1 MTKKNKIN
9 IEGIVDGQRRS
20 TQQLLQDVYKYLNEG
35 YTEFDINASGQHDI
49 GGPLWSENGDTLKFS
64 VKNPGQRVGCM
75 GMQGTQIIVEG
86 STPADAGWLNSGAEI
101 IIKGDGGDT
110 TAHCAA
116 SGKIY
121 VGGRVGTRSGAL
133 MKHDPKF
140 SAPEFWTLKSTGSF
154 SFEFMGGGV
163 AVVCGYNCENLES
176 VLGTRSC
183 VGMVGGTIYVRGN
196 VKDICNDVYI
206 LDLDENDKEFL
217 LKGLT
222 QFLIKIDK
230 PELYDRLAK
239 MNEWKKIIAKTYE
252 ERKAKSPM
260 SDYPMKD
267 FRLERWVE
275 GGIFGDII
283 EEDYYVSE
291 FIERGDL
298 RLRAPEWR
306 NAAYSA
312 PCEYNC
318 PVYIPTQKRIAL
330 LREGKLAEALS
341 LVLDYSPFPASVCGQ
356 VCPNLC
362 VDDCSRKHVDIP
374 VKTAEL
380 GLLSKDIKVAP
391 PSSELNKKIAI
402 IGSGVSGLTAAW
414 HLRKMGYTV
423 DVFEQDEI
431 IGGKLKQVIPSDRL
445 DAEILELELNRIKD
459 IGVNF
464 KTNTKVD
471 KELFAQ
477 LEKNYSA
484 VVATVGAHIPVVIPF
499 EGHERLVKG
508 LDFLKAINKIETGGE
523 KPQIGKKVVVIGAG
537 NAAMDVVIGAYA
549 LGAEEVTAIDIQKP
563 SAFEK
568 EIKHAQS
575 LGAKI
580 LYPCFTE
587 KITAKGVHLKQGIGN
602 RKQEIEKA
610 KCKMQSAKC
619 EQGTENSSLI
629 EADTV
634 IISIGDRPDVSF
646 LSQDYLDEQGK
657 VKINEYFQAQN
668 NPKIFFPGDVS
679 TLGLFTNAIGDGR
692 KVAINID
699 RMLTGKAL
707 DKFEKAP
714 MIPQDRI
721 KKEYYNAIH
730 PDNVMAMETEDEKE
744 RCLSCGFCRDCEFC
758 KEICPELAISRVEK
772 ENGEFEYVSDPT
784 KCIGC
789 GICAGVCPCG
799 VWTMQEN
806 V

>member
-1 MTKKNKIN
+1 MSAKKSKIN
-9 IEGIVDGQRRS
+9 IEGIVDGQRKS
-20 TQQLLQDVYKYLNEG
+20 TQQLLQEVYKHLNEG

-49 GGPLWSENGDTLKFS
+49 GGPLWSESGEKLKFI

-75 GMQGTQIIVEG
+75 GMRGTQIVVEG

-121 VGGRVGTRSGAL
+121 VAGRVGTRSGAL

-140 SAPEFWTLKSTGSF
+140 SAPEFWTLKNTGSF

-163 AVVCGYNCENLES
+163 AVVCGYGCEKLES
-176 VLGTRSC
+176 VLGSRSC
-183 VGMVGGTIYVRGN
+183 VGMVGGTIYVHGN
-196 VKDICNDVYI
+196 IKDICNDVYI
-206 LDLDENDKEFL
+206 LELDENDKEFL
-217 LKGLT
+217 EKGLEK
-222 QFLIKIDK
+222 FLTKIDK
-230 PELYDRLAK
+230 PELLGELSNFD
-239 MNEWKKIIAKTYE
+239 EWKKIVAKTYE
-252 ERKAKSPM
+252 ERKVKSRIPV
-260 SDYPMKD
+260 KD
-267 FRLERWVE
+267 FRLERWIE

-283 EEDYYVSE
+283 KEDYYVSE

-298 RLRAPEWR
+298 RLRSPEWR

-318 PVYIPTQKRIAL
+318 PVCIPTQKRIAL
-330 LREGKLAEALS
+330 LRDGKLAEALK

-362 VDDCSRKHVDIP
+362 VDECSRKHVDIP

-380 GLLSKDIKVAP
+380 GLLSKDIKIAP
-391 PSSELNKKIAI
+391 PKKEFNKKIAI

-414 HLRKMGYTV
+414 HLRRMGYTV
-423 DVFEQDEI
+423 DVFEQDEV
-431 IGGKLKQVIPSDRL
+431 IGGKLKQVIPSNRL
-445 DAEILELELNRIKD
+445 DGEILELELNRIKEL
-459 IGVNF
+459 GVNF

-471 KELFAQ
+471 KKLFAK
-477 LEKNYSA
+477 LEKDYEA
-484 VVATVGAHIPVVIPF
+484 IVAPVGAHIPVVIPF

-508 LDFLKAINKIETGGE
+508 LDFLKAINKGE
-523 KPQIGKKVVVIGAG
+523 KPKIGKKVVVIGAG

-587 KITAKGVHLKQGIGN
+587 KISEKGVHLKDG
-602 RKQEIEKA
+602 E
-610 KCKMQSAKC
+610 
-619 EQGTENSSLI
+619 LI

-634 IISIGDRPDVSF
+634 IISIGDRADVSF
-646 LSQDYLDEQGK
+646 LSTDYLDEQGK
-657 VKINEYFQAQN
+657 VKVNEYFQAEN
-668 NPKIFFPGDVS
+668 NRKIFFPGDVS
-679 TLGLFTNAIGDGR
+679 KLGLFTNAIGDGR

-699 RMLTGKAL
+699 RIIRGKKL

-714 MIPQDRI
+714 MIPQDRV

-730 PDNVMAMETEDEKE
+730 PDNVMAMDAEDEKE

-758 KEICPELAISRVEK
+758 KEICPELAISRVQK
-772 ENGEFEYVSDPT
+772 SDGKFEYISDPQ

-799 VWTMQEN
+799 IWTMQEN

>member
-1 MTKKNKIN
+1 MSAKKIN
-9 IEGIVDGQRRS
+9 IEGIVDGQRKS
-20 TQQLLQDVYKYLNEG
+20 TQQLLQDVYHYLNEG
-35 YTEFDINASGQHDI
+35 YTEFDIHASGQHDI
-49 GGPLWSENGDTLKFS
+49 GGPLWSENGETLKFT

-75 GMQGTQIIVEG
+75 GMQGTQIVVEG
-86 STPADAGWLNSGAEI
+86 STPADAGWLNAGAEI

-140 SAPEFWTLKSTGSF
+140 SAPEFWTLKNTGSF

-163 AVVCGYNCENLES
+163 AVVCGYDCKNIES
-176 VLGTRSC
+176 VLGSRSC
-183 VGMVGGTIYVRGN
+183 IGMVGGTIYVRGKI
-196 VKDICNDVYI
+196 KDISSDVYI

-217 LKGLT
+217 TKGLT

-230 PELYDRLAK
+230 PELFDKLAK
-239 MNEWKKIIAKTYE
+239 MDEWKKITAKTYE
-252 ERKAKSPM
+252 ERKVKSRM
-260 SDYPMKD
+260 PMKD
-267 FRLERWVE
+267 FRLEKWVN

-291 FIERGDL
+291 FVEKGDL
-298 RLRAPEWR
+298 RLRTPEWR

-330 LREGKLAEALS
+330 LREGKLAEALN

-362 VDDCSRKHVDIP
+362 VDECSRKHVDVP

-380 GLLSKDIKVAP
+380 GLLSKDIKIQAP
-391 PSSELNKKIAI
+391 TKELNQKIAI

-414 HLRKMGYTV
+414 HLRRMGYKV
-423 DVFEQDEI
+423 DVFEQDEV

-445 DAEILELELNRIKD
+445 NGEILELELNRIKD
-459 IGVNF
+459 LGVNF

-477 LEKNYSA
+477 LEKDYAA
-484 VVATVGAHIPVVIPF
+484 VVATVGAHVPVVIPF
-499 EGHERLVKG
+499 EGHERLIKG
-508 LDFLKAINKIETGGE
+508 LDFLKEINKGQ

-537 NAAMDVVIGAYA
+537 NAAMDVIIGAYG

-568 EIKHAQS
+568 EIKHVES

-587 KITAKGVHLKQGIGN
+587 KISEKGVHLKDG
-602 RKQEIEKA
+602 K
-610 KCKMQSAKC
+610 
-619 EQGTENSSLI
+619 LI

-646 LSQDYLDEQGK
+646 VGSDYLDEKGK
-657 VKINEYFQAQN
+657 VKINEYFQAEN
-668 NPKIFFPGDVS
+668 NSKIFFPGDVS
-679 TLGLFTNAIGDGR
+679 KLGLFTNAIGDGR

-699 RMLTGKAL
+699 RMINGKAL

-714 MIPQDRI
+714 MIPQDKI
-721 KKEYYNAIH
+721 KKEYYNSIQTE
-730 PDNVMAMETEDEKE
+730 NIMAMEAEDEKE

-758 KEICPELAISRVEK
+758 KEVCPEIAIKRVEK
-772 ENGEFEYVSDPT
+772 EDGKFEYISDPSR
-784 KCIGC
+784 CIGC

-799 VWTMQEN
+799 VWAMQEK

>member
-1 MTKKNKIN
+1 MSAKKEKIK
-9 IEGIVDGQRRS
+9 IEGIVNGQRKS
-20 TQQLLQDVYKYLNEG
+20 TQQLLQEVYKHLGEG
-35 YTEFDINASGQHDI
+35 CTEFDIHASGQHDI
-49 GGPLWSENGDTLKFS
+49 GGPLWSENGDSLKFT

-75 GMQGTQIIVEG
+75 GMKGTQIIVEG
-86 STPADAGWLNSGAEI
+86 STPADAGWLNAGAEI

-116 SGKIY
+116 SGRIY

-140 SAPEFWTLKSTGSF
+140 AAPEFWTLKNTGSF

-163 AVVCGYNCENLES
+163 AVVCGYDCENLDS
-176 VLGTRSC
+176 VLGSRSC

-196 VKDICNDVYI
+196 INDICNDVYI
-206 LDLDENDKEFL
+206 LDLDENDREFL
-217 LKGLT
+217 QKGLKK
-222 QFLIKIDK
+222 FLTKIDK
-230 PELYDRLAK
+230 PELFDKLSNL
-239 MNEWKKIIAKTYE
+239 NEWKKIVAKTYE
-252 ERKAKSPM
+252 ERKTKSRM
-260 SDYPMKD
+260 PMKD

-283 EEDYYVSE
+283 KEDYYVSE
-291 FIERGDL
+291 FIEHGDL
-298 RLRAPEWR
+298 RLRVPEWQ

-330 LREGKLAEALS
+330 LREGKLTEALK

-362 VDDCSRKHVDIP
+362 VDECSRKHVDVP

-391 PSSELNKKIAI
+391 PKKELNKKIAI

-414 HLRKMGYTV
+414 HLRRMGYTV
-423 DVFEQDEI
+423 DVFEQDEV

-445 DAEILELELNRIKD
+445 DAKTLEIELNRIKD
-459 IGVNF
+459 LGVNF

-471 KELFAQ
+471 KKLFAE
-477 LEKNYSA
+477 LEKNYEA

-508 LDFLKAINKIETGGE
+508 LDFLKSVNKGE
-523 KPQIGKKVVVIGAG
+523 KPKIGKKVVVIGAG
-537 NAAMDVVIGAYA
+537 NAAMDVIIGAYA

-568 EIKHAQS
+568 EIKHAES

-587 KITAKGVHLKQGIGN
+587 KISEKGVHLKNG
-602 RKQEIEKA
+602 E
-610 KCKMQSAKC
+610 
-619 EQGTENSSLI
+619 LI
-629 EADTV
+629 EAETV
-634 IISIGDRPDVSF
+634 IISIGDRADVSF
-646 LSQDYLDEQGK
+646 LSADYVDDKGK
-657 VKINEYFQAQN
+657 VKINEYFQAKN
-668 NPKIFFPGDVS
+668 NAKIFFPGDVS
-679 TLGLFTNAIGDGR
+679 KLDLFTNAIGDGR

-699 RMLTGKAL
+699 RMLKGKKL
-707 DKFEKAP
+707 DKFAKAP
-714 MIPQDRI
+714 MIPQDRV
-721 KKEYYNAIH
+721 KKEYYDAIH
-730 PDNVMAMETEDEKE
+730 PDNIMAMDAQDEKE

-758 KEICPELAISRVEK
+758 KEICPELAISRVDK
-772 ENGEFEYVSDPT
+772 GDGKFEYISNPE

-799 VWTMQEN
+799 VWNMQEN

>member
-1 MTKKNKIN
+1 MSAKKSKID
-9 IEGIVDGQRRS
+9 IQGIVDGQRKS
-20 TQQLLQDVYKYLNEG
+20 TQQLLQEVYKHLKEG
-35 YTEFDINASGQHDI
+35 YTEFDIIASGQHDI
-49 GGPLWSENGDTLKFS
+49 GGPLWSENGGNLKFT

-75 GMQGTQIIVEG
+75 GMKGAQIVVEG

-110 TAHCAA
+110 TAQCAA

-121 VGGRVGTRSGAL
+121 VAGRVGTRSGAL

-140 SAPEFWTLKSTGSF
+140 SAPEFWTLKNTGSF

-163 AVVCGYNCENLES
+163 AVVCGYGCENFES
-176 VLGTRSC
+176 VLGSRSC

-196 VKDICNDVYI
+196 VKDICSDVYI
-206 LDLDENDKEFL
+206 LELDENDKEFL
-217 LKGLT
+217 QKGLKK
-222 QFLIKIDK
+222 FLTKIDK
-230 PELYDRLAK
+230 LELLGELSNLD
-239 MNEWKKIIAKTYE
+239 EWKKIVAKTYE
-252 ERKAKSPM
+252 ERKVKPRM
-260 SDYPMKD
+260 PMKD
-267 FRLERWVE
+267 FRLERWVK

-306 NAAYSA
+306 NMAYSA

-330 LREGKLAEALS
+330 LREGKIAEALK

-362 VDDCSRKHVDIP
+362 VDECSRKHVDVP

-391 PSSELNKKIAI
+391 PKKELNKKIAI
-402 IGSGVSGLTAAW
+402 IGSGVSGLTATW
-414 HLRKMGYTV
+414 HLRRMGYTV

-445 DAEILELELNRIKD
+445 DGEILELELNRIKEL
-459 IGVNF
+459 GVNF

-471 KELFAQ
+471 KKLFAK
-477 LEKNYSA
+477 LEKDYEA
-484 VVATVGAHIPVVIPF
+484 VVATVGAHVPVVIPF

-508 LDFLKAINKIETGGE
+508 LDFLKAINKGE
-523 KPQIGKKVVVIGAG
+523 KPKIGKKVVVIGAG

-587 KITAKGVHLKQGIGN
+587 KISEKGVRLKDG
-602 RKQEIEKA
+602 E
-610 KCKMQSAKC
+610 
-619 EQGTENSSLI
+619 LI

-634 IISIGDRPDVSF
+634 IISIGDRADVSF
-646 LSQDYLDEQGK
+646 SSQDYLDEQGK
-657 VKINEYFQAQN
+657 VKVNEYFQAEN
-668 NPKIFFPGDVS
+668 NPKIFFPGDVAK
-679 TLGLFTNAIGDGR
+679 LGLFTNAIGDGR

-699 RMLTGKAL
+699 RMIRGKKL
-707 DKFEKAP
+707 DKFEKSP
-714 MIPQDRI
+714 MIPQDRV

-730 PDNVMAMETEDEKE
+730 PDNVMAMDAEAEKE

-758 KEICPELAISRVEK
+758 KEICPELAISRVQK
-772 ENGEFEYVSDPT
+772 DGGKFEYISDPT

-799 VWTMQEN
+799 IWTMQEN

>member
-1 MTKKNKIN
+1 MSAKKDKIK
-9 IEGIVDGQRRS
+9 IEGIIDGHRKS
-20 TQQLLQDVYKYLNEG
+20 TQQLLQEVYKHLNEG
-35 YTEFDINASGQHDI
+35 YTEFDILASGQHDI
-49 GGPLWSENGDTLKFS
+49 GGPLWSENRAPLKFS

-75 GMQGTQIIVEG
+75 GMKGTQIIVEG
-86 STPADAGWLNSGAEI
+86 STPADAGWLNAGAEI

-121 VGGRVGTRSGAL
+121 VAGRVGTRSGAL

-140 SAPEFWTLKSTGSF
+140 SAPEFWTLKNTGSF

-163 AVVCGYNCENLES
+163 AVVCGYGCDNLDS
-176 VLGTRSC
+176 ILGSRSC

-196 VKDICNDVYI
+196 INDICNDVYI

-217 LKGLT
+217 SKGLKK
-222 QFLIKIDK
+222 FLTKIDK
-230 PELYDRLAK
+230 LELLEK
-239 MNEWKKIIAKTYE
+239 LSKLNEWKKIVAKTYE
-252 ERKAKSPM
+252 ERKSKSRM
-260 SDYPMKD
+260 PMKD
-267 FRLERWVE
+267 FRLERWIE

-291 FIERGDL
+291 FIEHGDL
-298 RLRAPEWR
+298 RLRVPEWQ
-306 NAAYSA
+306 NATYSA

-330 LREGKLAEALS
+330 LREGNLTEALK
-341 LVLDYSPFPASVCGQ
+341 LVLDFSPFPASVCGQ

-362 VDDCSRKHVDIP
+362 IDECSRKHVDIP

-380 GLLSKDIKVAP
+380 GLLSKDIKIAP
-391 PSSELNKKIAI
+391 PKKENNKKIAI

-414 HLRKMGYTV
+414 HLRRMGYTV
-423 DVFEQDEI
+423 DVFEQDEV

-445 DAEILELELNRIKD
+445 DAKNLEIELNRIKELG
-459 IGVNF
+459 INF

-471 KELFAQ
+471 KKLFAEI
-477 LEKNYSA
+477 EKNYEA
-484 VVATVGAHIPVVIPF
+484 VVATVGAHVPMVIPF
-499 EGHERLVKG
+499 EGHELLVKG
-508 LDFLKAINKIETGGE
+508 LDFLKAINKGE
-523 KPQIGKKVVVIGAG
+523 KPKIGKKVAVIGAG
-537 NAAMDVVIGAYA
+537 NAAMDVIIGAYG

-587 KITAKGVHLKQGIGN
+587 KITEQGIYLKDG
-602 RKQEIEKA
+602 E
-610 KCKMQSAKC
+610 
-619 EQGTENSSLI
+619 LI

-634 IISIGDRPDVSF
+634 IISIGDRADVSF
-646 LSQDYLDEQGK
+646 LNTDYFDDKGK
-657 VKINEYFQAQN
+657 VKINEYLQAES

-679 TLGLFTNAIGDGR
+679 KLGLFTNAIGDGR

-699 RMLTGKAL
+699 RMIRGKKL
-707 DKFEKAP
+707 DKFEKTP

-721 KKEYYNAIH
+721 KKEYYDAIH
-730 PDNVMAMETEDEKE
+730 PDNVMAMDTEEEKE

-758 KEICPELAISRVEK
+758 KEICPEQAISRIEK
-772 ENGEFEYVSDPT
+772 CDSAGNIKFEYTSDPT

-799 VWTMQEN
+799 VWTMHEN

>member
-1 MTKKNKIN
+1 MSAKKSKIN
-9 IEGIVDGQRRS
+9 IEGIVDGQRKS
-20 TQQLLQDVYKYLNEG
+20 TQQLLQEVYKHLNEG

-49 GGPLWSENGDTLKFS
+49 GGPLWGESGEKLKFT

-75 GMQGTQIIVEG
+75 GMKGTQIIVEG

-121 VGGRVGTRSGAL
+121 VAGRVGTRSGAL

-140 SAPEFWTLKSTGSF
+140 SAPEFWTLKNTGSF

-163 AVVCGYNCENLES
+163 AVVCGLDCENLES
-176 VLGTRSC
+176 VLGSRSC

-196 VKDICNDVYI
+196 VKDICSNVYI
-206 LDLDENDKEFL
+206 LELNENDKEFL
-217 LKGLT
+217 TKGLDK
-222 QFLIKIDK
+222 FLTKIDK
-230 PELYDRLAK
+230 PTLLGKLSNFE
-239 MNEWKKIIAKTYE
+239 EWKKIVAKTYE
-252 ERKAKSPM
+252 EREVQPAI
-260 SDYPMKD
+260 PMKD
-267 FRLERWVE
+267 FRLEKWVE

-283 EEDYYVSE
+283 KEDYYVSE

-330 LREGKLAEALS
+330 LRDGKLAEALK

-356 VCPNLC
+356 ACPNLC
-362 VDDCSRKHVDIP
+362 VDECSRKHVDIP

-391 PSSELNKKIAI
+391 PQKELNKKIAI

-414 HLRKMGYTV
+414 HLRRMGYTV
-423 DVFEQDEI
+423 DVFEQDEV

-445 DAEILELELNRIKD
+445 DGEILELELNRIKEL
-459 IGVNF
+459 GVNF

-471 KELFAQ
+471 KKLFAK
-477 LEKNYSA
+477 LEKDYEA
-484 VVATVGAHIPVVIPF
+484 VVATVGAHVPIVIPF

-508 LDFLKAINKIETGGE
+508 LDFLKSINKGE
-523 KPQIGKKVVVIGAG
+523 KPKIGKKVVVIGAG

-549 LGAEEVTAIDIQKP
+549 LGAQEVTAIDIQKP

-568 EIKHAQS
+568 EIKHAES

-587 KITAKGVHLKQGIGN
+587 KISEKGVHLKDG
-602 RKQEIEKA
+602 E
-610 KCKMQSAKC
+610 
-619 EQGTENSSLI
+619 LI

-634 IISIGDRPDVSF
+634 IISIGDRADVSF

-657 VKINEYFQAQN
+657 VQVNEYFQAEN
-668 NPKIFFPGDVS
+668 NPKIFLAGDVS
-679 TLGLFTNAIGDGR
+679 KLGLFANAIGDGR

-699 RMLTGKAL
+699 RMIRGKKL

-714 MIPQDRI
+714 MISQDRV
-721 KKEYYNAIH
+721 KKEYYSAIH
-730 PDNVMAMETEDEKE
+730 PDNVMAMNAEDEKE

-758 KEICPELAISRVEK
+758 KEICPELAISRVQK
-772 ENGEFEYVSDPT
+772 SDGKFEYVSDPT

-799 VWTMQEN
+799 IWTMQEN

>member
-1 MTKKNKIN
+1 MSAKKSKIN
-9 IEGIVDGQRRS
+9 IEGIVDGQRKS
-20 TQQLLQDVYKYLNEG
+20 TQQLLQEVYKHLNQG

-49 GGPLWSENGDTLKFS
+49 GGPLWSENGEKLRFT

-75 GMQGTQIIVEG
+75 GMKGTQIVVEG

-121 VGGRVGTRSGAL
+121 VAGRVGTRSGAL

-140 SAPEFWTLKSTGSF
+140 SAPEFWTLKNTGSF
-154 SFEFMGGGV
+154 CFEFMGGGV
-163 AVVCGYNCENLES
+163 AVVCGYGCENLES
-176 VLGTRSC
+176 VLGSRSC

-196 VKDICNDVYI
+196 IKDICNDVYI
-206 LDLDENDKEFL
+206 LELDENDKEFL
-217 LKGLT
+217 ENGLEK
-222 QFLIKIDK
+222 FLTKIDK
-230 PELYDRLAK
+230 SELLAELLGELS
-239 MNEWKKIIAKTYE
+239 NFDEWKKIVAKTYE
-252 ERKAKSPM
+252 ERKVKSRI
-260 SDYPMKD
+260 PMKD
-267 FRLERWVE
+267 FRLEKWVE

-283 EEDYYVSE
+283 KEDYYVSE

-330 LREGKLAEALS
+330 LREGKLAEALK

-362 VDDCSRKHVDIP
+362 VDECSRKHVDIP

-391 PSSELNKKIAI
+391 PKKELNKKIAI

-414 HLRKMGYTV
+414 HLRRMGYTV
-423 DVFEQDEI
+423 DVFEQDEV

-445 DAEILELELNRIKD
+445 DGEILELELNRIKD
-459 IGVNF
+459 LGVNF

-471 KELFAQ
+471 KKLFAK
-477 LEKNYSA
+477 LEKDYEA
-484 VVATVGAHIPVVIPF
+484 VVAPVGAHVPVVIPF

-508 LDFLKAINKIETGGE
+508 LDFLKAINKGE
-523 KPQIGKKVVVIGAG
+523 KPKIGKKVVVIGAG

-563 SAFEK
+563 SAFEQ

-587 KITAKGVHLKQGIGN
+587 KISEKGVHLKDG
-602 RKQEIEKA
+602 E
-610 KCKMQSAKC
+610 
-619 EQGTENSSLI
+619 LI

-634 IISIGDRPDVSF
+634 IISIGDRADVSF

-657 VKINEYFQAQN
+657 VKINEYFQAEN
-668 NPKIFFPGDVS
+668 NRKIFFPGDVAK
-679 TLGLFTNAIGDGR
+679 LGLFTNAIGDGR

-699 RMLTGKAL
+699 RMIKGKKL
-707 DKFEKAP
+707 DKFEKSP
-714 MIPQDRI
+714 IIPQDRV

-730 PDNVMAMETEDEKE
+730 PDNVMAMDAEEEKE

-758 KEICPELAISRVEK
+758 KEICPELAISRVQK
-772 ENGEFEYVSDPT
+772 SDGKFEYVSDPT

-799 VWTMQEN
+799 IWTMQEN

>member
-1 MTKKNKIN
+1 MSAKKIN
-9 IEGIVDGQRRS
+9 IEGIVDGQRKS
-20 TQQLLQDVYKYLNEG
+20 TQQLLQDVYHYLNKG
-35 YTEFDINASGQHDI
+35 YTEFDIHASGQHDI
-49 GGPLWSENGDTLKFS
+49 GGPLWSENGETLKFT

-75 GMQGTQIIVEG
+75 GMQGTQIVVEG
-86 STPADAGWLNSGAEI
+86 STPADAGWLNAGAEI

-140 SAPEFWTLKSTGSF
+140 SAPEFWTLKNTGSF

-163 AVVCGYNCENLES
+163 AVVCGYDCKNIES
-176 VLGTRSC
+176 VLGSRSC
-183 VGMVGGTIYVRGN
+183 IGMVGGTIYVRGKI
-196 VKDICNDVYI
+196 KDISSDVYI

-217 LKGLT
+217 TKGLT

-230 PELYDRLAK
+230 PELFDKLAK
-239 MNEWKKIIAKTYE
+239 MDEWKKITAKTYE
-252 ERKAKSPM
+252 ERKVKSRM
-260 SDYPMKD
+260 PMKD
-267 FRLERWVE
+267 FRLEKWVN

-291 FIERGDL
+291 FVEKGDL
-298 RLRAPEWR
+298 RLRTPEWR

-330 LREGKLAEALS
+330 LREGKLAEALN

-362 VDDCSRKHVDIP
+362 MDECSRKHVDVP

-380 GLLSKDIKVAP
+380 GLLSKDIKIQAP
-391 PSSELNKKIAI
+391 TKELNEKIAI

-414 HLRKMGYTV
+414 HLRRMGYKV
-423 DVFEQDEI
+423 DVFEQDEV

-445 DAEILELELNRIKD
+445 NGEILELELNRIKD
-459 IGVNF
+459 LGVNF
-464 KTNTKVD
+464 KTNTKID

-477 LEKNYSA
+477 LEKDYAA
-484 VVATVGAHIPVVIPF
+484 VVATVGAHVPVVIPF
-499 EGHERLVKG
+499 EGHERLIKG
-508 LDFLKAINKIETGGE
+508 LDFLKAINKGE

-537 NAAMDVVIGAYA
+537 NAAMDVIIGAYG

-568 EIKHAQS
+568 EIKHVES

-587 KITAKGVHLKQGIGN
+587 KITEKGVYLKDGQ
-602 RKQEIEKA
+602 
-610 KCKMQSAKC
+610 
-619 EQGTENSSLI
+619 LI

-646 LSQDYLDEQGK
+646 LSQDYLDEKGK
-657 VKINEYFQAQN
+657 VKTNEYFQAEN
-668 NPKIFFPGDVS
+668 NPKIFLPGDVS
-679 TLGLFTNAIGDGR
+679 KLGLFTNAIGDGR

-699 RMLTGKAL
+699 RMINGKTL

-721 KKEYYNAIH
+721 KKEYYNSIQTE
-730 PDNVMAMETEDEKE
+730 NIMAMEAEDEKE

-758 KEICPELAISRVEK
+758 KEVCPELAISRVTK
-772 ENGEFEYVSDPT
+772 EDGKFEYVSDPSR
-784 KCIGC
+784 CIGC

-799 VWTMQEN
+799 VWTMQEKN
-806 V
+806 LNLIL